1 MRNFQISLLSITIV
15 VFFNACNKK
24 NQSKS
29 SDSKIIEVSYFGQK
43 PPGTT
48 AEIFAPEIVSV
59 NGRYEYAVSFSPD
72 MNEMYFSGNKEE
84 KPQVVYFSRLKDEK
98 WSTPKIA
105 NFTKGKKKNELE
117 GFVSLNGE
125 KIFFTAYDSIFSDEN
140 IWYVNRLENSW
151 SEAIKLDSP
160 INDDIVFYSNTSEN
174 GDLFYTSI
182 SQWKMYY
189 APNKNGEF
197 PEVHEVGIEYGGHGF
212 ISPSQDFILVD
223 AQKENEETKDR
234 DIHVCFKD
242 KDGTWSKPINLGDAV
257 NSKFAETC
265 PSLTPD
271 GKYLFFSRYDE
282 EGGLSN
288 IYWISAEVINKVK
301 SVEFDRH

>member
-1 MRNFQISLLSITIV
+1 MRNFQLSLLSITIV
-15 VFFNACNKK
+15 VFFNACNQK

-29 SDSKIIEVSYFGQK
+29 SDSKITEVSYFGQN
-43 PPGTT
+43 PPGMT

-84 KPQVVYFSRLKDEK
+84 KPQVVYFSRLKDKK

-105 NFTKGKKKNELE
+105 NFTNGKKKNELE

-151 SEAIKLDSP
+151 SEAKKLDSP

-182 SQWKMYY
+182 SQWKMFY

-197 PEVHEVGIEYGGHGF
+197 PEVYEVGIEYGGHGF

-223 AQKENEETKDR
+223 APKENEETNDR
-234 DIHVCFKD
+234 DIHVFFKD
-242 KDGTWSKPINLGDAV
+242 KDGTWSKPINLGEAV
-257 NSKFAETC
+257 NSKFSETC

-301 SVEFDRH
+301 PAEFDRH